1 MTIIRIV
8 RVAIIFS
15 FVSFSLQACGT
26 VPPPAPIA
34 TPMTNATATALAT
47 STHTSTATA
56 TLLPTRSPIPTQS
69 LKPTFSLR
77 PTDRPCEIPNGIWKS
92 DETDIVWPMIYPMPT
107 VFFKIQFCML
117 RELEIY
123 VNVNNNMG
131 FSYID
136 TEVNS
141 MLQFGSDKQPF
152 FSLSFDN
159 PDGPGSV
166 SVYGKFTPPDKCLG
180 FIMFSDG
187 FSSGGDPL
195 TEPVTIAYHAKPVK

>member
-1 MTIIRIV
+1 MAIIRFV

-15 FVSFSLQACGT
+15 LASFGLEACGT
-26 VPPPAPIA
+26 VATPAPIA

-56 TLLPTRSPIPTQS
+56 TLLPVYSPTPTQS
-69 LKPTFSLR
+69 LKPTFSPR
-77 PTDRPCEIPNGIWKS
+77 PTNRPCQIPNGIWTS

-123 VNVNNNMG
+123 VNVKNDMG
-131 FSYID
+131 FSYTD

-141 MLQFGSDKQPF
+141 WLQFGSDKQPF

-166 SVYGKFTPPDKCLG
+166 SVYGKFTSPDQCLG
-180 FIMFSDG
+180 SIMFSNG

-195 TEPVTIAYHAKPVK
+195 AEPVTIAYHAKPVK